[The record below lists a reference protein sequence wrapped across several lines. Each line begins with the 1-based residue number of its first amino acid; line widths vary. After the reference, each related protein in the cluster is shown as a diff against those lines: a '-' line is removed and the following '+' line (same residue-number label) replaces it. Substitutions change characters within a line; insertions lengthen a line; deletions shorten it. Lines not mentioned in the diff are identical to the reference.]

1 MSRILII
8 SGLVCSG
15 VCTQA
20 RADVAFA
27 LQPAI
32 GVSTS
37 VQPIDTSVVSTP
49 SSSLPRES
57 FTMVPSLRLGLDLS
71 SLMILAYGS
80 NSNTGVQGHTVSGI
94 TRAGLVVEPVLWRS
108 SDERVGIYLL
118 AGAGVV
124 SMAGATVT
132 TDTMTTKA
140 SSFVET
146 GVSFQLGVG
155 GWFAVHPNFALG
167 LELSVQ
173 PDIISLDSGL
183 YIGDEAVVSLT
194 GTFVA
199 AERSFPRGP

>member
-8 SGLVCSG
+8 GGLFCSGLS
-15 VCTQA
+15 TQA

-94 TRAGLVVEPVLWRS
+94 TRAGLVVEPVVWRS

-118 AGAGVV
+118 GGGGVV

-132 TDTMTTKA
+132 TDQMTTKA

-155 GWFAVHPNFALG
+155 GWFAVHPNFAIG
-167 LELSVQ
+167 LELAVQ

-199 AERSFPRGP
+199 AERSFPHGR